1 MRLAQLIDLDELAL
15 RVVVPAGLTRRVR
28 WVYTTDLRDPARYMA
43 GGELVLTSLSWYRGA
58 ADAGTFVASLCRA
71 RAAGLV
77 AGLAE
82 HGEMPAGLVQACRAE
97 GLALLTV
104 PVQTS
109 FNFLTETVIRLLLR
123 ERRRHADLTAELVGS
138 GTEPDPDR
146 LVSLVAAGAGG
157 CLQLTPAGLVLRS
170 QPGPAGPALRASAWR
185 AGIDAPGLP
194 VTVSVGDTP
203 HTVVPILAQDAGR
216 LTGYLVV
223 PGESTD
229 WPDDLA
235 ATVEVTVDAL
245 GAVAPA
251 APDRRGDA
259 LHELASAPAAEFGAG
274 DERPPAPGDATTG
287 AVPAARVDAPELPET
302 VVVLRAG
309 LTGPATP
316 TAVARRILAE
326 LPGGPAAT
334 VAHPDGTVTGYL
346 PAGTDPTAA
355 VLDRLDWYRTALAA
369 GDRLRVGISE
379 PARVDTGL
387 PAARSAADSAY
398 GWTERGTGRL
408 TVAARQAV
416 GSRQLLLG
424 LVPEPARS
432 AHRDRWLAPLLAHD
446 RVHGSDLV
454 PTLAAFLDRSGS
466 WRDTAAALHVHVNT
480 VRYRLRQA
488 ERLIGRPLRT
498 ERDRLDLHL
507 AMDLWRD
514 DPPARP

>member
-43 GGELVLTSLSWYRGA
+43 GGELVLTSLSWYRSA
-58 ADAGTFVASLCRA
+58 ADAGTFVGSLCRA

-82 HGEMPAGLVQACRAE
+82 HGEMPAGLVQACQAE

-123 ERRRHADLTAELVGS
+123 ERRRHADLTAGLLGT

-170 QPGPAGPALRASAWR
+170 QPGPAAPALRASAWR

-194 VTVSVGDTP
+194 VTVSVDDAP

-223 PGESTD
+223 PGESAD

-235 ATVEVTVDAL
+235 ATVEVAVDAL
-245 GAVAPA
+245 GAVPPA
-251 APDRRGDA
+251 AADRRADA
-259 LHELASAPAAEFGAG
+259 LHALAAAPAVDGPGADDGPAGAG
-274 DERPPAPGDATTG
+274 PGGVD
-287 AVPAARVDAPELPET
+287 PAARPELPGT

-379 PARVDTGL
+379 PTPVGPGL

-424 LVPEPARS
+424 LVPEPARA

-514 DPPARP
+514 DPPAARPDP